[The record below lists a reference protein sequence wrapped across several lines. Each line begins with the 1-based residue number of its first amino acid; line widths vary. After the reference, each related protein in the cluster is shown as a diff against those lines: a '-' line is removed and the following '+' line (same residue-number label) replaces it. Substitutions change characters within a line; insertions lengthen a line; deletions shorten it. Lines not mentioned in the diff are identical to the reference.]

1 MVCTYL
7 LTQGLGKD
15 FLNLEADTITPSD
28 GNSWVQVVGL
38 GGCDREGLVLLL
50 DREIDRNQ

>member
-1 MVCTYL
+1 VVCTYL